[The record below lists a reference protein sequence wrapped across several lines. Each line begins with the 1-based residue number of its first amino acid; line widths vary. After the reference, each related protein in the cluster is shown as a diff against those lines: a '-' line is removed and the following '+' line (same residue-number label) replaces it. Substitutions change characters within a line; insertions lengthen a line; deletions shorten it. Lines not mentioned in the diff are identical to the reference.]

1 MATTTIITGTQ
12 LLQSLRISMDQL
24 AEDQKIF
31 TADISEIK
39 KTLTES
45 AKQITDLVKVV
56 GELNEVILEVK
67 GQISLVGTTK
77 TVKMAA
83 KTPTDISAAAKN
95 ASEGAVLKAPI
106 SKPALIKQLMKSD
119 VKEFEQISTPEI
131 FEKIVELLESDDGR
145 AAVVAAKASDGIK
158 YTGVCTK
165 ISKLIAEIINKDDES
180 KQKLTTEFNRL
191 KQSALLENKTP
202 AGVEA

>member
-95 ASEGAVLKAPI
+95 ASLARQSVTASSLPCISSSGRRSAPAWARAY
-106 SKPALIKQLMKSD
+106 SPAL
-119 VKEFEQISTPEI
+119 TRP
-131 FEKIVELLESDDGR
+131 R
-145 AAVVAAKASDGIK
+145 NAAADI
-158 YTGVCTK
+158 T
-165 ISKLIAEIINKDDES
+165 
-180 KQKLTTEFNRL
+180 
-191 KQSALLENKTP
+191 
-202 AGVEA
+202 